1 MMTGGWTVKTW
12 ASAGSMVLAIGLL
25 SGCAGSDKLKVAEL
39 VSNPATMGVKPAWSA
54 SIGSVAFPLDIKVQG
69 ANFYVAGTDGVVA
82 AIDGRT
88 GGDVWRTST
97 KAQLTAG
104 VGTDGRFAAVVNR
117 SNELIALDNGREIW
131 RQKLSAVS
139 LTAPFIAG
147 ERMFV
152 LSGDRSV
159 TAFDAASGRKLWQQ
173 QRAGEAL
180 VLQQSGVI
188 SSVGDTL
195 VVGLGGRLAGLNP
208 QTGSIRWETAVANS
222 RGTNEVERLVD
233 LVAGVSRSGDQ
244 VCVRAFQSAVACI
257 DGARGTAVWNK
268 SAIGSTG
275 IGGDSEVVYGAESD
289 GTLVAWRRS
298 DGDKL
303 WTNELLKHRSLS
315 TPLLVGRAVVVGD
328 GSGYVHFLS
337 RDNGSTLNRIS
348 TDGSAV
354 VAGPVL
360 VGQTVVVVTRRGGV
374 FGFRPE

>member
-1 MMTGGWTVKTW
+1 MFGSMAMKSWMR
-12 ASAGSMVLAIGLL
+12 AGSIALAMGLL
-25 SGCAGSDKLKVAEL
+25 GACASSDKAKMADLVA
-39 VSNPATMGVKPAWSA
+39 NPASMGVKAAWS
-54 SIGSVAFPLDIKVQG
+54 SSVGAVNFPLDIRAQG
-69 ANFYVAGTDGVVA
+69 TNLFIAGTDGVIA
-82 AIDGRT
+82 SIDGRT
-88 GGDVWRTST
+88 GGDVWRTNIKT
-97 KAQLTAG
+97 QLTAG
-104 VGTDGRFAAVVNR
+104 VGSDGRYAAVVNR
-117 SNELIALDNGREIW
+117 NNELIALDNGREIW

-139 LTAPFIAG
+139 LTAPFVAG

-173 QRAGEAL
+173 QRPGEAL

-188 SSVGDTL
+188 LSVGDTL

-208 QTGSIRWETAVANS
+208 QTGSVRWEAAVANS

-257 DGARGTAVWNK
+257 EGTRGTSVWNK
-268 SAIGSTG
+268 AAAGSTG
-275 IGGDSEVVYGAESD
+275 IGGDSDAVFGTESD
-289 GTLVAWRRS
+289 GTLIAWRRS

-303 WTNELLKHRSLS
+303 WTNEQLKHRSLT

-328 GSGYVHFLS
+328 GSGFVHFLS
-337 RDNGSTLNRIS
+337 RDNGSTLNRVA

-354 VAGPVL
+354 IAGPVL

>member
-1 MMTGGWTVKTW
+1 MRVSKAIKTW
-12 ASAGSMVLAIGLL
+12 MRAGSIALVAGLL
-25 SGCAGSDKLKVAEL
+25 GACASSDKTKMADLAA
-39 VSNPATMGVKPAWSA
+39 NPASMGVKAAWS
-54 SIGSVAFPLDIKVQG
+54 SSVGGVTFPLDIRIQG
-69 ANFYVAGTDGVVA
+69 ANVYVAGTDGVVA
-82 AIDGRT
+82 AIDART
-88 GGDVWRTST
+88 GGDVWRTSLNT
-97 KAQLTAG
+97 HLTAG
-104 VGTDGRFAAVVNR
+104 VGSDGRFAAVVNR
-117 SNELIALDNGREIW
+117 NNELVALEGGREIW

-139 LTAPFIAG
+139 LTAPFVAG

-159 TAFDAASGRKLWQQ
+159 TAFDATSGRKLWQQ
-173 QRAGEAL
+173 QRPGEAL
-180 VLQQSGVI
+180 VLRQSGVI
-188 SSVGDTL
+188 LSVGDTL

-208 QTGSIRWETAVANS
+208 QTGSVRWETPVANS

-244 VCVRAFQSAVACI
+244 VCVRAFQSTVACI
-257 DGARGTAVWNK
+257 DGVRGTSVWNK
-268 SAIGSTG
+268 AAIGSTG
-275 IGGDSEVVYGAESD
+275 IGGDSDAVYGTESD
-289 GTLVAWRRS
+289 GTLIAWRRS

-315 TPLLVGRAVVVGD
+315 TPLLVGRALVIGD

-337 RDNGSTLNRIS
+337 RDNGSTLNRMP

>member
-1 MMTGGWTVKTW
+1 MFRGQAMKTW
-12 ASAGSMVLAIGLL
+12 MCAGSIALAVGLL
-25 SGCAGSDKLKVAEL
+25 SACASGDKAKMADLVA
-39 VSNPATMGVKPAWSA
+39 NPASMGVKAAWSA
-54 SIGSVAFPLDIKVQG
+54 SVGNVAFPLDIKAQG
-69 ANFYVAGTDGVVA
+69 TTLYVAGSDGVVA

-97 KAQLTAG
+97 KAHLTAG
-104 VGTDGRFAAVVNR
+104 VGSDGRFAAVINR
-117 SNELIALDNGREIW
+117 NNELIALDSGREIW

-139 LTAPFIAG
+139 LTAPFVAG

-159 TAFDAASGRKLWQQ
+159 TAYDAATGRKLWQQ
-173 QRAGEAL
+173 QRPGEAL

-188 SSVGDTL
+188 LSVGDTL

-208 QTGSIRWETAVANS
+208 QTGSVRWETAVANS

-257 DGARGTAVWNK
+257 DGARGTSVWNK
-268 SAIGSTG
+268 VAIGSTG
-275 IGGDSEVVYGAESD
+275 IGGDSDAVYGAESD
-289 GTLVAWRRS
+289 GTLIAWRRS

-337 RDNGSTLNRIS
+337 RDNGSTVNRVP

>member
-1 MMTGGWTVKTW
+1 MLGSKAMKTW
-12 ASAGSMVLAIGLL
+12 MRAGSIALAIGLL
-25 SGCAGSDKLKVAEL
+25 GACASSDKAKMADLVA
-39 VSNPATMGVKPAWSA
+39 NPASMGIKAAWS
-54 SIGSVAFPLDIKVQG
+54 SSVGGVAFPLNVRAQG
-69 ANFYVAGTDGVVA
+69 ANLYVASTDGVVV

-88 GGDVWRTST
+88 GGDVWRTSI
-97 KAQLTAG
+97 KAKLTAG
-104 VGTDGRFAAVVNR
+104 VGSDGRFAAVINR
-117 SNELIALDNGREIW
+117 NNELIALDAGREIW

-139 LTAPFIAG
+139 LTAPFVAG

-159 TAFDAASGRKLWQQ
+159 TAFDAATGRKLWQQ
-173 QRAGEAL
+173 QRPGEAL

-188 SSVGDTL
+188 LSVGDTL

-257 DGARGTAVWNK
+257 DGVRGTSVWNK
-268 SAIGSTG
+268 AAIGSTG
-275 IGGDSEVVYGAESD
+275 IGGDSDTVFGSESD
-289 GTLVAWRRS
+289 GTLIAWRRS

-303 WTNELLKHRSLS
+303 WANELLKHRSLS

-337 RDNGSTLNRIS
+337 RDNGSTLNRMP

-354 VAGPVL
+354 VAGPLL

>member
-1 MMTGGWTVKTW
+1 MFGSKAMKIWLR
-12 ASAGSMVLAIGLL
+12 AGAIALAIGLV
-25 SGCAGSDKLKVAEL
+25 GACASNDKVKVADL
-39 VSNPATMGVKPAWSA
+39 VANPVSMGVKAAWAA
-54 SIGSVAFPLDIKVQG
+54 SVGGVAFPVDIRVQG
-69 ANFYVAGTDGVVA
+69 ANLYVAGSDGTVA

-88 GGDVWRTST
+88 GGDVWRTSI

-104 VGTDGRFAAVVNR
+104 VGSDGRFAAVINR
-117 SNELIALDNGREIW
+117 NNELVALDAGREIW

-139 LTAPFIAG
+139 LTAPLVAG

-159 TAFDAASGRKLWQQ
+159 TAFDAATGRKLWQQ
-173 QRAGEAL
+173 QRPGEAL

-188 SSVGDTL
+188 LSVGDTVL
-195 VVGLGGRLAGLNP
+195 VGLGGRLAGLNP
-208 QTGSIRWETAVANS
+208 QTGTARWETAVANS

-257 DGARGTAVWNK
+257 DGVRGTSVWNK
-268 SAIGSTG
+268 AAIGSTG
-275 IGGDSEVVYGAESD
+275 IGGDFDAVYGTESN
-289 GTLVAWRRS
+289 GTVIAWRRS

-303 WTNELLKHRSLS
+303 WTNETLKHRSLS
-315 TPLLVGRAVVVGD
+315 TPLLVGRAVLVGD
-328 GSGYVHFLS
+328 GNGYVHFLS
-337 RDNGSTLNRIS
+337 RDNGSTLNRMP

>member
-1 MMTGGWTVKTW
+1 MTGGRVMKTW
-12 ASAGSMVLAIGLL
+12 VRAGSIVLAIGLL
-25 SGCAGSDKLKVAEL
+25 SACASSDKAKMAEL
-39 VSNPATMGVKPAWSA
+39 VANPASMGVKPAWSA
-54 SIGSVAFPLDIKVQG
+54 SIGNVAFPLDIKAQG
-69 ANFYVAGTDGVVA
+69 TNFYVASSDGVVA

-97 KAQLTAG
+97 KNQLTAG
-104 VGTDGRFAAVVNR
+104 VGSDGRFAAVVNR
-117 SNELIALDNGREIW
+117 NNELIALDNGREIW

-139 LTAPFIAG
+139 LTAPFVAG

-152 LSGDRSV
+152 LSGDRTV

-173 QRAGEAL
+173 QRPGEAL
-180 VLQQSGVI
+180 VLQQSGVVL
-188 SSVGDTL
+188 SVGDTL

-208 QTGSIRWETAVANS
+208 QTGGVRWETAVANS

-233 LVAGVSRSGDQ
+233 LVSGVSRSGDQ
-244 VCVRAFQSAVACI
+244 VCIRAFQSAVACI
-257 DGARGTAVWNK
+257 DGVRGTSVWNK
-268 SAIGSTG
+268 TAIGSTG
-275 IGGDSEVVYGAESD
+275 IGGDSGVVYSTESD
-289 GTLVAWRRS
+289 GTVIAWRRS

-337 RDNGSTLNRIS
+337 RDNGSTMNRVA

-354 VAGPVL
+354 VAGPTL

>member
-1 MMTGGWTVKTW
+1 MMTGGLAMKTW
-12 ASAGSMVLAIGLL
+12 GRAGSMALAIGLL
-25 SGCAGSDKLKVAEL
+25 CACASSDKAKMAEL
-39 VSNPATMGVKPAWSA
+39 IANPASMGIKPAWSA
-54 SIGSVAFPLDIKVQG
+54 SIGNVAYPLDIKAQG
-69 ANFYVAGTDGVVA
+69 TNLYIAGSDGVVA

-88 GGDVWRTST
+88 GGDVWRAST
-97 KAQLTAG
+97 KTQLTAG
-104 VGTDGRFAAVVNR
+104 VGSDGRFAAVVNR
-117 SNELIALDNGREIW
+117 NNELVALDNGREIW

-139 LTAPFIAG
+139 LTSPFVAG

-173 QRAGEAL
+173 QRPGEAL

-188 SSVGDTL
+188 LSVGDTL

-208 QTGSIRWETAVANS
+208 QTGSLRWETAVANS

-257 DGARGTAVWNK
+257 DGARGTSVWNK
-268 SAIGSTG
+268 AAAGSTG
-275 IGGDSEVVYGAESD
+275 IGGDADAVFGTESD
-289 GTLVAWRRS
+289 GTLIAWRRS

-315 TPLLVGRAVVVGD
+315 TPLLVGRALVVGD

-337 RDNGSTLNRIS
+337 RDNGSTLNRVS
-348 TDGSAV
+348 TDGSGV

-360 VGQTVVVVTRRGGV
+360 VGQTVVVVTRRGGI

>member
-1 MMTGGWTVKTW
+1 MLGSKAMKTW
-12 ASAGSMVLAIGLL
+12 MRTGSIAVVMGLL
-25 SGCAGSDKLKVAEL
+25 GACASGDKAKMADLVA
-39 VSNPATMGVKPAWSA
+39 NPASMGVKAAWS
-54 SIGSVAFPLDIKVQG
+54 SSVGGVAFPLDIRVQG

-82 AIDGRT
+82 SIDGRT
-88 GGDVWRTST
+88 GGDVWRTSIKT
-97 KAQLTAG
+97 HLTAG
-104 VGTDGRFAAVVNR
+104 VGSDGRFAAVVNR
-117 SNELIALDNGREIW
+117 NNELIALDGGREIW

-139 LTAPFIAG
+139 LTAPFVAG

-159 TAFDAASGRKLWQQ
+159 TAFDAATGRKLWQQ
-173 QRAGEAL
+173 QRPGEAL

-188 SSVGDTL
+188 LSVGDTL

-208 QTGSIRWETAVANS
+208 QTGSVRWETPVANS

-257 DGARGTAVWNK
+257 DGARGTSVWNK
-268 SAIGSTG
+268 AAIGATG
-275 IGGDSEVVYGAESD
+275 IGGDSDAVYGTESD
-289 GTLVAWRRS
+289 GTLISWRRS

-303 WTNELLKHRSLS
+303 WTSELLKHRSLS

-328 GSGYVHFLS
+328 GSGFVHFLS
-337 RDNGSTLNRIS
+337 RDNGSTLNRMP

-360 VGQTVVVVTRRGGV
+360 VGQTVVVVTRRGGI

>member
-1 MMTGGWTVKTW
+1 MMIGGWAMKTW
-12 ASAGSMVLAIGLL
+12 VRAGSVVLAIGLL
-25 SGCAGSDKLKVAEL
+25 SACASSDKAKMAEL
-39 VSNPATMGVKPAWSA
+39 VANPALMGVKPAWSA
-54 SIGSVAFPLDIKVQG
+54 SMGNVAFPLDIKTQG
-69 ANFYVAGTDGVVA
+69 TNFYVASSDGVVA

-97 KAQLTAG
+97 KTQLTAG
-104 VGTDGRFAAVVNR
+104 VGSDGRFTAVVNR
-117 SNELIALDNGREIW
+117 NNELIALDNGREIW
-131 RQKLSAVS
+131 REKLSAVS
-139 LTAPFIAG
+139 LTAPFVAG

-152 LSGDRSV
+152 LSGDRTV

-173 QRAGEAL
+173 QRPGEAL
-180 VLQQSGVI
+180 VLQQSGVLL
-188 SSVGDTL
+188 SVGDTL

-208 QTGSIRWETAVANS
+208 QTGSVRWETAVANS

-244 VCVRAFQSAVACI
+244 VCIRAFQSAVACI
-257 DGARGTAVWNK
+257 DGVRGTSVWNK
-268 SAIGSTG
+268 TAIGSTG
-275 IGGDSEVVYGAESD
+275 IGGDSGVVYGTESD
-289 GTLVAWRRS
+289 GTLIAWRRS

-328 GSGYVHFLS
+328 GSGYIHFLS
-337 RDNGSTLNRIS
+337 RDNGSTLNRVA

>member
-1 MMTGGWTVKTW
+1 MPGVQAMKTW
-12 ASAGSMVLAIGLL
+12 MFSGAIVLAMGLL
-25 SGCAGSDKLKVAEL
+25 SACASGDKAKMADLVA
-39 VSNPATMGVKPAWSA
+39 NPASLGVKAVWSA
-54 SIGSVAFPLDIKVQG
+54 SVGSVAFPLEIKAQG
-69 ANFYVAGTDGVVA
+69 NNLYVAGSDGVVA

-88 GGDVWRTST
+88 GGDVWRTSLN
-97 KAQLTAG
+97 AQLTAG
-104 VGTDGRFAAVVNR
+104 VGSDGKFAAVVNR
-117 SNELIALDNGREIW
+117 NNELIALDGGREIW
-131 RQKLSAVS
+131 RRKLSAVS
-139 LTAPFIAG
+139 LTAPFVAG

-173 QRAGEAL
+173 QRPGEAL

-188 SSVGDTL
+188 LAVGDTI

-208 QTGSIRWETAVANS
+208 QTGSLRWETAVANS

-257 DGARGTAVWNK
+257 DGSRGASVWNK
-268 SAIGSTG
+268 TAVGSTG
-275 IGGDSEVVYGAESD
+275 IGGDSDAVFGTESD
-289 GTLVAWRRS
+289 GTLIAWRRS

-315 TPLLVGRAVVVGD
+315 APLLVGRAVVVGD
-328 GSGYVHFLS
+328 GSGFVHFLS
-337 RDNGSTLNRIS
+337 RDNGSTVNRVA

-354 VAGPVL
+354 IAGPVL
-360 VGQTVVVVTRRGGV
+360 VGQTVVVVTRRGGL

>member
-1 MMTGGWTVKTW
+1 MMTGGRAVKNW
-12 ASAGSMVLAIGLL
+12 VRASSLVLAIGLL
-25 SGCAGSDKLKVAEL
+25 LGCASSDKTKMAEL
-39 VSNPATMGVKPAWSA
+39 VANPATLGVKPAWSA
-54 SIGSVAFPLDIKVQG
+54 SIGNVALPLDIKAQG
-69 ANFYVAGTDGVVA
+69 TNFYVAGSDGVVA

-88 GGDVWRTST
+88 GGDVWRINT
-97 KAQLTAG
+97 KTQLTAG
-104 VGTDGRFAAVVNR
+104 VGSDGRFAAVVNR
-117 SNELIALDNGREIW
+117 NNELIGLDNGREMW

-139 LTAPFIAG
+139 LTAPFVAG

-152 LSGDRSV
+152 LSGDRTV

-173 QRAGEAL
+173 QRPGEAL

-188 SSVGDTL
+188 MSVGDTL
-195 VVGLGGRLAGLNP
+195 VVGLGGRLVGLSP
-208 QTGSIRWETAVANS
+208 QTGGVRWETAVANS

-244 VCVRAFQSAVACI
+244 ICVRAFQSAVACI
-257 DGARGTAVWNK
+257 DGARGTSVWNK

-275 IGGDSEVVYGAESD
+275 IGGDSGVVFGTESD
-289 GTLVAWRRS
+289 GTLIAWRRS

-315 TPLLVGRAVVVGD
+315 TPLLVGRAVIVGD

-337 RDNGSTLNRIS
+337 RDNGSTLNRVA

>member
-1 MMTGGWTVKTW
+1 MFGSMAMKSWMR
-12 ASAGSMVLAIGLL
+12 AGSIALAMGLL
-25 SGCAGSDKLKVAEL
+25 GACASSDKAKMADLVA
-39 VSNPATMGVKPAWSA
+39 NPASMGVKAAWS
-54 SIGSVAFPLDIKVQG
+54 SSVGSLNFPLDIRTQG
-69 ANFYVAGTDGVVA
+69 NNLYVAGTDGVVA
-82 AIDGRT
+82 SIDGRT
-88 GGDVWRTST
+88 GGDVWRTNIKT
-97 KAQLTAG
+97 QLTAG
-104 VGTDGRFAAVVNR
+104 VGSDGRYAAVVNR
-117 SNELIALDNGREIW
+117 NNELIALDSGREIW

-139 LTAPFIAG
+139 LTAPFVAG

-159 TAFDAASGRKLWQQ
+159 TALDAASGRKLWQQ
-173 QRAGEAL
+173 QRPGEAL

-188 SSVGDTL
+188 FSVGDTL

-208 QTGSIRWETAVANS
+208 QTGSVRWETAVANS

-257 DGARGTAVWNK
+257 DGARGTLVWNK
-268 SAIGSTG
+268 VAAGSTG
-275 IGGDSEVVYGAESD
+275 IGGDSDAVFGTESD
-289 GTLVAWRRS
+289 GTLIAWRRS

-303 WTNELLKHRSLS
+303 WTNEQLKHRSLT

-328 GSGYVHFLS
+328 GSGFVHFLS
-337 RDNGSTLNRIS
+337 RDNGSTLNRVA
-348 TDGSAV
+348 TDDSAV
-354 VAGPVL
+354 IAGPVL

>member
-1 MMTGGWTVKTW
+1 MRMSKAIKTW
-12 ASAGSMVLAIGLL
+12 VRAGSVAVVIGLL
-25 SGCAGSDKLKVAEL
+25 GACASSDKAKMAEL
-39 VSNPATMGVKPAWSA
+39 VVNPAAMGVKAAWA
-54 SIGSVAFPLDIKVQG
+54 TSVGGVTFPLNIGVQG
-69 ANFYVAGTDGVVA
+69 THVYVAGVDGVIA

-88 GGDVWRTST
+88 GGDIWRTSLKT
-97 KAQLTAG
+97 HLTAG
-104 VGTDGRFAAVVNR
+104 VGSDGRFVAVVNR
-117 SNELIALDNGREIW
+117 NNELIALDGGREIW

-139 LTAPFIAG
+139 LTAPFVAG
-147 ERMFV
+147 ERVFV
-152 LSGDRSV
+152 LSGDRAV
-159 TAFDAASGRKLWQQ
+159 TAFDGATGRRIWQQ
-173 QRAGEAL
+173 QRPGEAL

-188 SSVGDTL
+188 MSVGDTL

-208 QTGSIRWETAVANS
+208 QTGAVRWETPVANS

-233 LVAGVSRSGDQ
+233 LVSGVSRSGDQ
-244 VCVRAFQSAVACI
+244 VCVRAFQSTVACI
-257 DGARGTAVWNK
+257 DGARGTSVWNK
-268 SAIGSTG
+268 PATGFTG
-275 IGGDSEVVYGAESD
+275 IGGDSDAVYGTESD
-289 GTLVAWRRS
+289 GTVMAWRRS

-315 TPLLVGRAVVVGD
+315 APLLVGRALVIGD

-337 RDNGSTLNRIS
+337 RDNGSTLNRMQ

>member
-1 MMTGGWTVKTW
+1 MRVSKAIKTW
-12 ASAGSMVLAIGLL
+12 MRAGSIALVVGLL
-25 SGCAGSDKLKVAEL
+25 GACASSDKTKMADLAA
-39 VSNPATMGVKPAWSA
+39 NPASMGVKAAWSS
-54 SIGSVAFPLDIKVQG
+54 SIGGVTFPLDIRIQG
-69 ANFYVAGTDGVVA
+69 ANVYVAGTDGVVA
-82 AIDGRT
+82 AIDART
-88 GGDVWRTST
+88 GGDVWRTT
-97 KAQLTAG
+97 LNTHLTAG
-104 VGTDGRFAAVVNR
+104 VGSDGRFAAVVNR
-117 SNELIALDNGREIW
+117 NNELVALEGGREIW

-139 LTAPFIAG
+139 LTAPFVAG

-159 TAFDAASGRKLWQQ
+159 TAFDATSGRKLWQQ
-173 QRAGEAL
+173 QRPGEAL
-180 VLQQSGVI
+180 VLRQSGVI
-188 SSVGDTL
+188 LSVGDTL

-208 QTGSIRWETAVANS
+208 QTGSVRWETPVANS

-244 VCVRAFQSAVACI
+244 VCVRAFQSTVACI
-257 DGARGTAVWNK
+257 DGVRGTSVWNK
-268 SAIGSTG
+268 AAIGSTG
-275 IGGDSEVVYGAESD
+275 IGGDSDAVYGTESD
-289 GTLVAWRRS
+289 GTLIAWRRS

-315 TPLLVGRAVVVGD
+315 TPLLVGRALVIGD

-337 RDNGSTLNRIS
+337 RDNGSTLNRMP

>member
-1 MMTGGWTVKTW
+1 MFRGQAMKTW
-12 ASAGSMVLAIGLL
+12 MCAGSIALAVGLL
-25 SGCAGSDKLKVAEL
+25 SACASGDKAKMADLVA
-39 VSNPATMGVKPAWSA
+39 NPASMGVKAAWSA
-54 SIGSVAFPLDIKVQG
+54 SVGNVAFPLDIKAQG
-69 ANFYVAGTDGVVA
+69 TTLYVAGSDGVVA

-97 KAQLTAG
+97 KAHLTAG
-104 VGTDGRFAAVVNR
+104 VGSDGRFAAVINR
-117 SNELIALDNGREIW
+117 NNELIALDTGREIW

-139 LTAPFIAG
+139 LTAPFVAG

-159 TAFDAASGRKLWQQ
+159 TAFDAATGRKLWQQ
-173 QRAGEAL
+173 QRPGEAL

-188 SSVGDTL
+188 LSVGDTL

-208 QTGSIRWETAVANS
+208 QTGSVRWETAVANS

-257 DGARGTAVWNK
+257 DGARGTSVWNK
-268 SAIGSTG
+268 VAIGSTG
-275 IGGDSEVVYGAESD
+275 IGGDSDAVYGAESD
-289 GTLVAWRRS
+289 GTLIAWRRS

-337 RDNGSTLNRIS
+337 RDNGSTLNRVP

>member
-1 MMTGGWTVKTW
+1 MMPRGQAMKTW
-12 ASAGSMVLAIGLL
+12 MLTSVIFVAAGLL
-25 SGCAGSDKLKVAEL
+25 SACASSDKAKMADLVA
-39 VSNPATMGVKPAWSA
+39 NPASMAVKAAWSA
-54 SIGSVAFPLDIKVQG
+54 SLGNVAFPLDIKTQG
-69 ANFYVAGTDGVVA
+69 TNLYVADSDGVIV

-88 GGDVWRTST
+88 GGDVWRTSIKT
-97 KAQLTAG
+97 HITSG
-104 VGTDGRFAAVVNR
+104 VGSDGRFVAVVNR
-117 SNELIALDNGREIW
+117 INELIVLDGGREIW

-139 LTAPFIAG
+139 LTAPFVAG
-147 ERMFV
+147 ERVFV
-152 LSGDRSV
+152 LLGDRSV
-159 TAFDAASGRKLWQQ
+159 TAFDAATGRKLWQQ
-173 QRAGEAL
+173 QRPGDAL

-188 SSVGDTL
+188 VSVGDTL

-208 QTGSIRWETAVANS
+208 QTGSFRWEAAVANS

-244 VCVRAFQSAVACI
+244 VCLRAFQSAVACI
-257 DGARGTAVWNK
+257 DGARGTPVWNK
-268 SAIGSTG
+268 AAIGSTG
-275 IGGDSEVVYGAESD
+275 IGGDADVVYGTESD
-289 GTLVAWRRS
+289 GTLIAWRRS

-315 TPLLVGRAVVVGD
+315 TPLLVGRTVVVGD

-337 RDNGSTLNRIS
+337 RESGSTLNRMS

>member
-1 MMTGGWTVKTW
+1 MRVSKAIKTW
-12 ASAGSMVLAIGLL
+12 MRAGSIALVAGLL
-25 SGCAGSDKLKVAEL
+25 GACASSDKTKMADLAA
-39 VSNPATMGVKPAWSA
+39 NPASMGVKAAWSS
-54 SIGSVAFPLDIKVQG
+54 SIGGVTFPLDIRIQG
-69 ANFYVAGTDGVVA
+69 ANVYVAGTDGVVA
-82 AIDGRT
+82 AIDART
-88 GGDVWRTST
+88 GGDVWRTT
-97 KAQLTAG
+97 LNTHLTAG
-104 VGTDGRFAAVVNR
+104 VGSDGRFAAVVNR
-117 SNELIALDNGREIW
+117 NNELVALEGGREIW

-139 LTAPFIAG
+139 LTAPFVAG

-159 TAFDAASGRKLWQQ
+159 TAFDATSGRKLWQQ
-173 QRAGEAL
+173 QRPGEAL
-180 VLQQSGVI
+180 VLRQSGVI
-188 SSVGDTL
+188 LSVGDTL

-208 QTGSIRWETAVANS
+208 QTGSVRWETPVANS

-244 VCVRAFQSAVACI
+244 VCVRAFQSTVACI
-257 DGARGTAVWNK
+257 DGVRGTSVWNK
-268 SAIGSTG
+268 AAVGSTG
-275 IGGDSEVVYGAESD
+275 IGGDSDVVYGTESD
-289 GTLVAWRRS
+289 GTLIAWRRS

-315 TPLLVGRAVVVGD
+315 TPLLVGRALVIGD

-337 RDNGSTLNRIS
+337 RDNGSTLNRMP